1 MAQQRDQACGKL
13 DHAHDSL
20 RLDGTLDN
28 CCLRCGADGY
38 WHDGRRLDEP
48 HPSGKLLFRLG
59 MLRPG
64 FADFTLGELLLLGL
78 WVIGQ
83 EDRVDHGLMPEYRG
97 LSARLQVAVQRKVV
111 DSAMPELPR
120 PSNSERH
127 LRAASLTEVDT
138 ADESGTRI
146 RYPSLLWFE
155 REFGTRVRT
164 DSPNPLSVWRAELH
178 DVRDGYAFRLL
189 CTGVSEGDALDRL
202 DKLIAEI
209 RGADA

>member
-83 EDRVDHGLMPEYRG
+83 EDRV
-97 LSARLQVAVQRKVV
+97 
-111 DSAMPELPR
+111 
-120 PSNSERH
+120 
-127 LRAASLTEVDT
+127 
-138 ADESGTRI
+138 
-146 RYPSLLWFE
+146 
-155 REFGTRVRT
+155 RT